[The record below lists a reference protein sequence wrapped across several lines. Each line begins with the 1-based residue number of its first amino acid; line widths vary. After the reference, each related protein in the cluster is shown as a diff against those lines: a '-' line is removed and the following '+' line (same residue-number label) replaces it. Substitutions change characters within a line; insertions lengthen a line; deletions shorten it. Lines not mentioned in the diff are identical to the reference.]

1 MGYQTLHSLSSIDP
15 TQVQIGKGTVEGS
28 GEEKK

>member
-1 MGYQTLHSLSSIDP
+1 MGYQTLHSLSSIDTEP
-15 TQVQIGKGTVEGS
+15 TQIGKGTVEGS